1 MGNTE
6 KSSRV
11 LLFFLLAYTVSEVV
25 VMFSRKCRTLTV
37 LILLLVVIGVIMV
50 GSSSRVWASAKFN
63 DASYFMSRQAVFAL
77 IGVFVMYVASR
88 ISLTK
93 LRRYGKKLF
102 ILCVIALIL
111 VLIPGLGI
119 QRNGSRSWFGVG
131 SFLIQPSEFFK
142 IAIIIYVA
150 DFLSK
155 RYRIKTFKRDL
166 LFPAF
171 LVMLGFG
178 LILLQPDFGSGMV
191 MVCSIVVM
199 VLAADSPLS
208 YFVRVGMLGAAGL
221 GGLIIS
227 APYRLARIT
236 SFIDPWKDPLG
247 AGFQIIQSLFA
258 ISPGGILGVG
268 FDNSMQ
274 KHFYLPEPQTDF
286 IFAIFAEEFGFIGCC
301 ILITLFLMV
310 IYQGVKIAKNSSDPY
325 LCYVAIGLI
334 SLFAIQV
341 MINLGVVVGLFPVT
355 GITLPFISYG
365 GSSLVVM
372 MGSMGL
378 LMSIANES

>member
-150 DFLSK
+150 DFLAK

-355 GITLPFISYG
+355 GITLYILRRQLACG
-365 GSSLVVM
+365 HDGQHGALD
-372 MGSMGL
+372 
-378 LMSIANES
+378 EHCK

>member
-1 MGNTE
+1 
-6 KSSRV
+6 
-11 LLFFLLAYTVSEVV
+11 
-25 VMFSRKCRTLTV
+25 
-37 LILLLVVIGVIMV
+37 
-50 GSSSRVWASAKFN
+50 
-63 DASYFMSRQAVFAL
+63 
-77 IGVFVMYVASR
+77 
-88 ISLTK
+88 
-93 LRRYGKKLF
+93 
-102 ILCVIALIL
+102 
-111 VLIPGLGI
+111 
-119 QRNGSRSWFGVG
+119 
-131 SFLIQPSEFFK
+131 
-142 IAIIIYVA
+142 
-150 DFLSK
+150 
-155 RYRIKTFKRDL
+155 
-166 LFPAF
+166 
-171 LVMLGFG
+171 MLGFG

-247 AGFQIIQSLFA
+247 AGFQIIHSLFA

-301 ILITLFLMV
+301 LLITLFLMV
-310 IYQGVKIAKNSSDPY
+310 IYQGVKIAKGCADPY
-325 LCYVAIGLI
+325 LCYIAIGLI

-365 GSSLVVM
+365 GSSLIVM

>member
-1 MGNTE
+1 
-6 KSSRV
+6 
-11 LLFFLLAYTVSEVV
+11 
-25 VMFSRKCRTLTV
+25 
-37 LILLLVVIGVIMV
+37 
-50 GSSSRVWASAKFN
+50 
-63 DASYFMSRQAVFAL
+63 
-77 IGVFVMYVASR
+77 
-88 ISLTK
+88 
-93 LRRYGKKLF
+93 
-102 ILCVIALIL
+102 
-111 VLIPGLGI
+111 
-119 QRNGSRSWFGVG
+119 
-131 SFLIQPSEFFK
+131 
-142 IAIIIYVA
+142 
-150 DFLSK
+150 
-155 RYRIKTFKRDL
+155 
-166 LFPAF
+166 
-171 LVMLGFG
+171 
-178 LILLQPDFGSGMV
+178 
-191 MVCSIVVM
+191 
-199 VLAADSPLS
+199 
-208 YFVRVGMLGAAGL
+208 MLGAAGL

-274 KHFYLPEPQTDF
+274 KHLYLPEPQTDF

>member
-1 MGNTE
+1 
-6 KSSRV
+6 
-11 LLFFLLAYTVSEVV
+11 
-25 VMFSRKCRTLTV
+25 MFSKKCRRLTFE
-37 LILLLVVIGVIMV
+37 ILLLVIIGIIMV
-50 GSSSRVWASAKFN
+50 GSSSRVWAQAKFN
-63 DASYFMSRQAVFAL
+63 DATYFMSRQAIFAL
-77 IGVFVMYVASR
+77 VGFFVMMITSR
-88 ISLTK
+88 ISLNK
-93 LRRYGKKLF
+93 LRGHAKVIF
-102 ILCVIALIL
+102 IISTIALAM
-111 VLIPGLGI
+111 VLIPGLGV
-119 QRNGSRSWFGVG
+119 QRNGSRSWFGIG

-142 IAIIIYVA
+142 LAIIFYVGDHLA
-150 DFLSK
+150 R
-155 RYRIKTFKRDL
+155 RYRIKTFRKDL
-166 LFPAF
+166 LFPCF
-171 LVMLGFG
+171 LVALGFG
-178 LILLQPDFGSGMV
+178 LILLQPDFGSGIV

-199 VLAADSPLS
+199 VLAADSPIS

-236 SFIDPWKDPLG
+236 SFLDPWKDPLG

-286 IFAIFAEEFGFIGCC
+286 IFAIFAEEFGFLGCVCLIG
-301 ILITLFLMV
+301 LFLAV
-310 IYQGVKIAKNSSDPY
+310 IYEGVNIAKHCMDPY

-372 MGSMGL
+372 MGSMGFL
-378 LMSIANES
+378 ISIANEEDQ

>member
-1 MGNTE
+1 MLIPEEAIIFYPDFAYALKEVSDMFTK
-6 KSSRV
+6 KSRP
-11 LLFFLLAYTVSEVV
+11 LAI
-25 VMFSRKCRTLTV
+25 
-37 LILLLVVIGVIMV
+37 LIILLVVIGVIMV
-50 GSSSRVWASAKFN
+50 GSSSRVWAAAKFGDSN
-63 DASYFMSRQAVFAL
+63 YFMSRQAVFAL
-77 IGVFVMYVASR
+77 IGVFVMYVASKL
-88 ISLTK
+88 SLSK
-93 LRRYGKKLF
+93 LRKYAKKLF
-102 ILCVIALIL
+102 ILCTIALGL
-111 VLIPGLGI
+111 VLVPGLGVL
-119 QRNGSRSWFGVG
+119 RNGSRSWFGIG
-131 SFLIQPSEFFK
+131 SFLVQPSEFFK

-150 DFLSK
+150 DYLAK
-155 RYRIKTFKRDL
+155 RYRVKSFKRDL

-171 LVMLGFG
+171 LVMIGFG
-178 LILLQPDFGSGMV
+178 MILLQPDFGSGLV

-199 VLAADSPLS
+199 VLAADSPIS
-208 YFVRVGMLGAAGL
+208 YFVRVGALGAAGL

-286 IFAIFAEEFGFIGCC
+286 IFAIFAEEFGFIGCVL
-301 ILITLFLMV
+301 LIGLFLLV
-310 IYQGVKIAKNSSDPY
+310 IYQGVKIAKSCTDPY

>member
-1 MGNTE
+1 
-6 KSSRV
+6 K
-11 LLFFLLAYTVSEVV
+11 
-25 VMFSRKCRTLTV
+25 KD
-37 LILLLVVIGVIMV
+37 LI
-50 GSSSRVWASAKFN
+50 
-63 DASYFMSRQAVFAL
+63 
-77 IGVFVMYVASR
+77 
-88 ISLTK
+88 
-93 LRRYGKKLF
+93 
-102 ILCVIALIL
+102 
-111 VLIPGLGI
+111 
-119 QRNGSRSWFGVG
+119 
-131 SFLIQPSEFFK
+131 
-142 IAIIIYVA
+142 
-150 DFLSK
+150 
-155 RYRIKTFKRDL
+155 
-166 LFPAF
+166 FPCF
-171 LVMLGFG
+171 LVALGFG
-178 LILLQPDFGSGMV
+178 LILLQPDFGSGIV

-199 VLAADSPLS
+199 VLAADSPIS
-208 YFVRVGMLGAAGL
+208 YFVRVGMLGVAGL
-221 GGLIIS
+221 GGLILS

-236 SFIDPWKDPLG
+236 SFLDPWKDPLG

-286 IFAIFAEEFGFIGCC
+286 IFAIFAEEFGFIGCVFL
-301 ILITLFLMV
+301 ILLFLLV
-310 IYQGVKIAKNSSDPY
+310 IYEGVKIAKNCVDPY

-378 LMSIANES
+378 LASIANEE

>member
-1 MGNTE
+1 
-6 KSSRV
+6 
-11 LLFFLLAYTVSEVV
+11 
-25 VMFSRKCRTLTV
+25 MFSRKCRTLTV

-150 DFLSK
+150 DFLAK

-274 KHFYLPEPQTDF
+274 KHFYLP
-286 IFAIFAEEFGFIGCC
+286 
-301 ILITLFLMV
+301 
-310 IYQGVKIAKNSSDPY
+310 
-325 LCYVAIGLI
+325 
-334 SLFAIQV
+334 
-341 MINLGVVVGLFPVT
+341 
-355 GITLPFISYG
+355 
-365 GSSLVVM
+365 
-372 MGSMGL
+372 
-378 LMSIANES
+378 

>member
-1 MGNTE
+1 MFSKKCRLLTLE
-6 KSSRV
+6 IMV
-11 LLFFLLAYTVSEVV
+11 LL
-25 VMFSRKCRTLTV
+25 
-37 LILLLVVIGVIMV
+37 IIGIVMV
-50 GSSSRVWASAKFN
+50 GSSSRVWAAAKFQ
-63 DASYFMSRQAVFAL
+63 DATYFMSRQAVFAL
-77 IGVFVMYVASR
+77 LGLFVMYVASR
-88 ISLTK
+88 ISLVHV
-93 LRRYGKKLF
+93 RRYAKRLF
-102 ILCVIALIL
+102 LLCVVALIL
-111 VLIPGLGI
+111 VLIPGVGVL
-119 QRNGSRSWFGVG
+119 RNGSRSWFGVG

-150 DFLSK
+150 DYLAK
-155 RYRIKTFKRDL
+155 RYRIKSFRKDL
-166 LFPAF
+166 FFPAF
-171 LVMLGFG
+171 LVMIG
-178 LILLQPDFGSGMV
+178 FGSGLV
-191 MVCSIVVM
+191 MVCSIVIM

-208 YFVRVGMLGAAGL
+208 YFVRVGILGAGGL
-221 GGLIIS
+221 GGLILS

-258 ISPGGILGVG
+258 IAPGGILGVG

-286 IFAIFAEEFGFIGCC
+286 IFAIYAEEFGFIGSVL
-301 ILITLFLMV
+301 LIGLFIAV
-310 IYQGVKIAKNSSDPY
+310 IYQGVKIAKNCTDPY
-325 LCYVAIGLI
+325 LCYIAIGLT

-365 GSSLVVM
+365 GSSLMVM

-378 LMSIANES
+378 LMSIAKES

>member
-1 MGNTE
+1 M
-6 KSSRV
+6 
-11 LLFFLLAYTVSEVV
+11 FFRIDLIEVV
-25 VMFSRKCRTLTV
+25 LVFTKKGRRLTIEIMILV
-37 LILLLVVIGVIMV
+37 LIGVIMV
-50 GSSSRVWASAKFN
+50 GSSSRVWAEAKFQ
-63 DASYFMSRQAVFAL
+63 DPMYFMSRQAVFAL
-77 IGVFVMYVASR
+77 LGCFVMWLTSR
-88 ISLTK
+88 ISLMK
-93 LRRYGKKLF
+93 LRGHAKGMF
-102 ILCVIALIL
+102 IVCTIALLL
-111 VLIPGLGI
+111 VLIPGLGV

-142 IAIIIYVA
+142 IAIILYVA
-150 DFLSK
+150 DYLAK

-166 LFPAF
+166 LFPCF
-171 LVMLGFG
+171 LVALGFG
-178 LILLQPDFGSGMV
+178 LILLQPDFGSGIV

-236 SFIDPWKDPLG
+236 SFLDPWKDPLG

-268 FDNSMQ
+268 FDQSMQ

-286 IFAIFAEEFGFIGCC
+286 IFAIFAEEFGFIGCVF
-301 ILITLFLMV
+301 LIFLFLLV
-310 IYQGVKIAKNSSDPY
+310 IYEGVKIAKSCIDPF

-378 LMSIANES
+378 LISIANE